1 IYPLQIYGQNQVVF
15 IDKGEKE
22 GVRPG
27 NRFFAISRIDP
38 WRATIT
44 KSGAMAQLRPMVEDD
59 RPARVQP
66 LYTEANDDLFPDETY
81 AELRVLRVRD
91 HTATCLITA
100 STHEID
106 RGARLVARKG
116 Y

>member
-1 IYPLQIYGQNQVVF
+1 VVF

-27 NRFFAISRIDP
+27 NRFFAMSRTDP
-38 WRATIT
+38 WRTSIV
-44 KSGAMAQLRPMVEDD
+44 KSGKMAQLRPMLEDD
-59 RPARVQP
+59 RPAQVQS
-66 LYTEANDDLFPDETY
+66 LLNDANEDVFPDETY

-100 STHEID
+100 STHEVE
-106 RGARLVARKG
+106 RTARLVMRKG